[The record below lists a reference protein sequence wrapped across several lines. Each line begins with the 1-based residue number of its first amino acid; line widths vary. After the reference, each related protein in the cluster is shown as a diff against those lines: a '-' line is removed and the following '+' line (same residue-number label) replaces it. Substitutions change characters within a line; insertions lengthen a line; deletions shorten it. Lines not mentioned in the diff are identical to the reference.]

1 MSELGAGAETAP
13 ADVPDVESNPAAEE
27 RTPRQNDDVGKHSEP
42 EGDDVPLLKD
52 EKSNGSQS
60 PKSPHQRMDVLDTVR
75 IFDLSDQE
83 HATNHR
89 RAQVVASIGLVFNV
103 AMMLSAAMMAIA
115 INSSMMFVIS
125 SQHMLD
131 ALGDMLVIWRF
142 WCDPDDPNQE
152 RYDQQGCVLIS
163 VCATAACLYVMTFTS
178 KKLIHKSEPH
188 FEMEAVILS
197 SVIFTGAFILG
208 VFKFLLARPSCLD
221 SYTLHLDAITSFFV
235 SLLAAIYLIST
246 LIHHYEP
253 DSWALEHIAALIISS
268 VLLFYALFNF
278 SRARVDDLP
287 AWKLGFWRTHEAAQA
302 AEREEQNP

>member
-1 MSELGAGAETAP
+1 MSEVAAGVETAP
-13 ADVPDVESNPAAEE
+13 ADVPVVESNPAAEGG
-27 RTPRQNDDVGKHSEP
+27 TPGQNDDISKNSEP

-52 EKSNGSQS
+52 EKAVDQS
-60 PKSPHQRMDVLDTVR
+60 RRQKRMAALDTVK

-89 RAQVVASIGLVFNV
+89 RAQITASAGLIFNI
-103 AMMLSAAMMAIA
+103 AMMLAAAMMAIA

-142 WCDPDDPNQE
+142 WCDPDDPDQE

-197 SVIFTGAFILG
+197 GVILLGSFVLG
-208 VFKFLLARPSCLD
+208 VLKYLLARPSCLD

-235 SLLAAIYLIST
+235 SLLAAIYLVST

-253 DSWALEHIAALIISS
+253 DSWALEHIAALCISAM
-268 VLLFYALFNF
+268 LLIYAVFNF
-278 SRARVDDLP
+278 SRAKVDNVP
-287 AWKLGFWRTHEAAQA
+287 PWKVGFWRSADAAA
-302 AEREEQNP
+302 DAKYDEENP